1 MTADGYTL
9 RTGTAED
16 FAETNLLL
24 QEVFHETWDDDAAE
38 TERIIFEP
46 DRTTY
51 AIAPDGSVA
60 GEVGAYTRDMTVPG
74 GSVPC
79 GHVTLVGVR
88 PTHRRRGLLRRMISE
103 QLAEIRERGEPIAAL
118 WASEGRIYQRFGYG
132 LAAGRL
138 SLEIDHEVQLNESA
152 PAGESQLRAVAVDQA
167 AELVAKAY
175 EQIRLGRPG
184 TSSRNEAWWRK
195 TFRDVPSTRDG
206 ATPLKVTVHE
216 GADGVDGYVIWR
228 VKGDWDHSPK
238 GQVRLRE
245 LTAGNPLA
253 YHALI
258 RFILDIDLTRS
269 VRYGL
274 AATDEPLLHMVNE
287 PRRLNAKLFDGL
299 WVRVTD
305 VPAALA
311 ARRYLTPVDVTLG
324 ITDPILAD
332 NAGAWRLVG
341 DPDSARC
348 TRSDAE
354 PDLLLDVSALG
365 AVYLGGASLAQLAGA
380 GRVRERTPGAL
391 ARTSAAFGWYCQPAV
406 SETF

>member
-1 MTADGYTL
+1 M
-9 RTGTAED
+9 
-16 FAETNLLL
+16 
-24 QEVFHETWDDDAAE
+24 
-38 TERIIFEP
+38 
-46 DRTTY
+46 
-51 AIAPDGSVA
+51 
-60 GEVGAYTRDMTVPG
+60 
-74 GSVPC
+74 
-79 GHVTLVGVR
+79 
-88 PTHRRRGLLRRMISE
+88 
-103 QLAEIRERGEPIAAL
+103 
-118 WASEGRIYQRFGYG
+118 
-132 LAAGRL
+132 
-138 SLEIDHEVQLNESA
+138 
-152 PAGESQLRAVAVDQA
+152 
-167 AELVAKAY
+167 
-175 EQIRLGRPG
+175 
-184 TSSRNEAWWRK
+184 
-195 TFRDVPSTRDG
+195 
-206 ATPLKVTVHE
+206 
-216 GADGVDGYVIWR
+216 IWR

-238 GQVRLRE
+238 GQVLLRE

-324 ITDPILAD
+324 VTDPILAD
-332 NAGAWRLVG
+332 NAGAWHLVG

-380 GRVRERTPGAL
+380 GRVRETDPGRAGPRQRRLRLVLPARGSRDLLIRPASRATLPRFPGKAGGSLPGRRAACCSRDGGRVGGGVRRVTVGGWLNRFRAAVGVPAVNRMPNPARPHRASSRPRPPARPPTWRTTWPA
-391 ARTSAAFGWYCQPAV
+391 SAAYVA
-406 SETF
+406 